1 MRLAL
6 LADIHGN
13 SEALRA
19 VLAHLDGQG
28 GADRLLVLGDIA
40 LAGPAPEEV
49 VALLAEREAV
59 AVCGNVDRFLLDT
72 AWEHFQPAD
81 EEQQADQE
89 LCLWALERLGDRGQ
103 AWLRGLPGQQ
113 QLELCGQLMLLVH
126 GSPRFV
132 TDLVLPDTP
141 EEALHEMME
150 GVAVDLVL
158 SGHTHTPLDRWLGGK
173 RLLNPGAVGIPSGQ
187 GGTARYALLTADG
200 EWPVEFHVVPYE
212 VERTIER
219 LLAAR
224 RPYRLWVVESLRRAG
239 YVPSTTLE

>member
-6 LADIHGN
+6 LADIHAN
-13 SEALRA
+13 SEALQA

-72 AWEHFQPAD
+72 EWEQFEPAD
-81 EEQQADQE
+81 EEQRADRE
-89 LCLWALERLGDRGQ
+89 LCLWALERLGDTGRE
-103 AWLRGLPGQQ
+103 WLRGLPDQQ
-113 QLELCGQLMLLVH
+113 QLELCGRLLLLVH
-126 GSPRFV
+126 GSPRAIG
-132 TDLVLPDTP
+132 DLVLPDTP
-141 EEALHEMME
+141 EEALREMME
-150 GVAVDLVL
+150 GVSADLIL
-158 SGHTHTPLDRWLGGK
+158 SGHTHTPLDRHWGGK
-173 RLLNPGAVGIPSGQ
+173 RLLNPGAVGIPRGQ
-187 GGTARYALLTADG
+187 EATARYALLTAAG
-200 EWPVEFHVVPYE
+200 EWPVDFHVVPYD

-224 RPYRLWVVESLRRAG
+224 RPYRLWVVESLRQAA
-239 YVPSTTLE
+239 YVPLTTLE